1 MADNDLDGESRRPV
15 SDPTK
20 LTTDAV
26 NAATEV
32 LKDLFGAQ
40 LKRLEDLAAVQFT
53 AFSDKLTVAERLRLE
68 QKSDTSV
75 AVTAALDAAKEA
87 VNQQA
92 AAFAAET
99 QKTERN
105 VAEQLKGIRDTFGT
119 AIAAQVTRYDD
130 LKDRLARLE
139 NTKLGGKEATEQRQ
153 QQNAALIAA
162 GGFLISLVLVG
173 LAIVGFL
180 VAGQP

>member
-1 MADNDLDGESRRPV
+1 MADSNLDGESRPV
-15 SDPTK
+15 PDPTK

-26 NAATEV
+26 EAATDQIKE
-32 LKDLFGAQ
+32 LFTAQ
-40 LKRLEDLAAVQFT
+40 LKRLEDLAAVQFN
-53 AFSDKLTVAERLRLE
+53 AFSDKLAVAERLRLE

-99 QKTERN
+99 AKTERN
-105 VAEQLKGIRDTFGT
+105 VSEQLKGIRDTFGT

-139 NTKLGGKEATEQRQ
+139 STKLGGKEADEQRH
-153 QQNAALIAA
+153 QQNAGLYAL
-162 GGFLISLVLVG
+162 GGFVV
-173 LAIVGFL
+173 AVIVASIAVIGFL
-180 VAGQP
+180 AALKP